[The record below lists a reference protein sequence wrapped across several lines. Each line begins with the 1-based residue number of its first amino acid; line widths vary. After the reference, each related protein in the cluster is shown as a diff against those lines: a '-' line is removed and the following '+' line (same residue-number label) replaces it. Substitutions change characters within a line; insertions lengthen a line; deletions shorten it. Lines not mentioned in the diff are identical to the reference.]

1 MKAGRDCREP
11 AMRSMP
17 VSTSRESVIE
27 VFSFILPSYYH
38 APQTQEWVYSYGP
51 PLKFPSGKV
60 LSRRMT
66 HAKQQMFDR
75 AESDLRDLNPDSVGN
90 SHAGECRGNDIA
102 QL

>member
-1 MKAGRDCREP
+1 MKAERDCREP
-11 AMRSMP
+11 TMRSIP
-17 VSTSRESVIE
+17 VRTSRESVIE

-66 HAKQQMFDR
+66 HAKQQLFDLP
-75 AESDLRDLNPDSVGN
+75 ESDLSDLNPDS
-90 SHAGECRGNDIA
+90 AGKSTAACCRRSDISER
-102 QL
+102 